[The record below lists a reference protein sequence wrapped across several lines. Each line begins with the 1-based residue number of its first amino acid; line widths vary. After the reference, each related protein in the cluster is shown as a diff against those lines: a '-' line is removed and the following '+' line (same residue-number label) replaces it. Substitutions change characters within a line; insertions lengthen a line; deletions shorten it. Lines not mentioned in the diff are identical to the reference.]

1 MTITYNPVA
10 GLTIKEALERAVEM
24 ADKKRQCVLVV
35 INDIVMAVNKNTNI
49 DEALKEY
56 HDKLDFKYQIAKMK
70 RTNEDKGSYNMK
82 QAIAEYKKRLAL
94 RFVVLNHKGTKYD
107 R

>member
-35 INDIVMAVNKNTNI
+35 INDIVMAVNKNTNTSGKML
-49 DEALKEY
+49 LKG
-56 HDKLDFKYQIAKMK
+56 
-70 RTNEDKGSYNMK
+70 R
-82 QAIAEYKKRLAL
+82 
-94 RFVVLNHKGTKYD
+94 
-107 R
+107 

>member
-24 ADKKRQCVLVV
+24 AGKKRQCVLVV

-56 HDKLDFKYQIAKMK
+56 HDKLDFKHQLKPIIK
-70 RTNEDKGSYNMK
+70 
-82 QAIAEYKKRLAL
+82 
-94 RFVVLNHKGTKYD
+94 TK
-107 R
+107 